1 MDDRARW
8 LQIQAAFDDLLDLP
22 ESAQAEALSHLP
34 LPLQTEVAALLRAAE
49 KAEAYLGEAEQT
61 IRKSI
66 RPPNRTDV
74 QVGPYLLQSLLG
86 EGGMGTVYRAKRI
99 DGAYDQEV
107 AIKVLQNTL
116 SPGLRQRFLAERQI
130 LANLRHPHIAQ
141 LVDGGTTSEGLP
153 WLAMELVEGE
163 PITSYCV
170 QKELPQEAR
179 IQLFLQVCEAV
190 RFAHRNLVVHRD
202 LKPSNIL
209 VTPEGKVKL
218 LDFGI
223 AKLIESDTPQYQT
236 LSRHIWL
243 TPAYASPE
251 QLQGESITTSSDVYQ
266 LGRILYEL
274 LTPNQISS
282 STRKSGHTSQKQ
294 PFTSNSLP
302 RSREKYFP
310 IGKRFFF
317 AKTAVHELDAI
328 CQMALRT
335 EPERRYGTVEAL
347 ITDLQH
353 FLEGLPVAAQP
364 DTLGY
369 HVKKFVSR
377 HRLPVVIGIAAILIV
392 FGSAIFMALQQQ
404 EIREERDRARSEAER
419 AQLVASFMEEMY
431 ALGESDAARGGII
444 QVNRLL
450 EQSEAKLHRIGAY
463 NPGVRGQ
470 LMDVIARA
478 HTQLG
483 NHRKALSL
491 RFQSL
496 KLKQQTFGEQ
506 HVETAITLEDLT
518 SSYMYLFIPDSAAH
532 YMEKSLTLY
541 KKLLPPNDPKTLYA
555 RLHLGTV
562 REAQHRHP
570 EAIALYQQT
579 EVGYQS
585 LSNPPQKDIAN
596 LYNSWG
602 YALLTNRQYD
612 AAEPIL
618 AKALSAAIRHNNGH
632 HEITPMILGSHG
644 LMYAGQR
651 KLRPAAD
658 MYARVVETRAGL
670 LGWHNKRIVLS
681 LHYLGNFQL
690 AAGMDREALKTYQKI
705 AEIQQNLATFTAEEK
720 GLNAFYQALLYYRL
734 SEFAPAKQAF
744 SEAKSL
750 LVAQITPS
758 TDLKRRLQHIRLLFL
773 RTLFEA
779 PNVFPILENELYLLN
794 ATYLNAPEALEAKG
808 LLADLYL
815 QKGDLER
822 AEETL
827 LSAHEALEQLPGMN
841 LRFQIQI
848 WSRLHRL
855 YIRWGKLDLAKKWR
869 VS

>member
-1 MDDRARW
+1 MNERAWW
-8 LQIQAAFDDLLDLP
+8 LQIQAAFDEILDLP
-22 ESAQAEALSHLP
+22 QNAQAEALSLLP
-34 LPLQTEVAALLRAAE
+34 LPLQTEVAALLHAAE
-49 KAEAYLGEAEQT
+49 KADAYLGQAGQT

-74 QVGPYLLQSLLG
+74 QIGPYLLQSLLG

-116 SPGLRQRFLAERQI
+116 SPGLHQRFLAERQI

-170 QKELPQEAR
+170 QKELSQEAR
-179 IQLFLQVCEAV
+179 IQLLLQVCEAV

-202 LKPSNIL
+202 IKPSNIL
-209 VTPEGKVKL
+209 VTSEGKVKL

-236 LSRHIWL
+236 VSRHIWL

-251 QLQGESITTSSDVYQ
+251 QLRGESITTSSDVYQ

-274 LTPNQISS
+274 LTPNQDFSN
-282 STRKSGHTSQKQ
+282 TKELGHTYKKQ
-294 PFTSNSLP
+294 NLRSNSSP
-302 RSREKYFP
+302 PNRARNFP
-310 IGKRFFF
+310 IGRRFFF
-317 AKTAVHELDAI
+317 TKAAVHELDAI
-328 CQMALRT
+328 CQMALRN

-353 FLEGLPVAAQP
+353 FLVGLPVAAQP
-364 DTLGY
+364 DSFGY
-369 HVKKFVSR
+369 HVKKFVAR
-377 HRLPVVIGIAAILIV
+377 HRLPVVIGIAAMLIA
-392 FGSAIFMALQQQ
+392 FGSAIFMALQQR

-444 QVNRLL
+444 QVKRLL

-491 RFQSL
+491 RFHAL

-506 HVETAITLEDLT
+506 HIETAITFEDLT
-518 SSYMYLFIPDSAAH
+518 SSYMYLFMPDSAAY
-532 YMEKSLTLY
+532 YMARSLTLFE
-541 KKLLPPNDPKTLYA
+541 KLLPPNDPKTLYA
-555 RLHLGTV
+555 RMHLGTV
-562 REAQHRHP
+562 REAQHRNP
-570 EAIALYQQT
+570 EAITLYQQA
-579 EVGYQS
+579 ESGYQS

-618 AKALSAAIRHNNGH
+618 AKALSAASRYNNGY

-670 LGWHNKRIVLS
+670 LGWQNKRIVLS
-681 LHYLGNFQL
+681 LYYLGNFQL
-690 AAGMDREALKTYQKI
+690 AAGMEREALRTYQKI
-705 AEIQQNLATFTAEEK
+705 AELQQNLNAFTAEEK
-720 GLNAFYQALLYYRL
+720 ELNAFYRTLLHYRL
-734 SEFAPAKQAF
+734 SEFTPAKQAF
-744 SEAKSL
+744 SEIKSL
-750 LVAQITPS
+750 FKANATPS
-758 TDLKRRLQHIRLLFL
+758 TDLKARLQYIRLLFL
-773 RTLFEA
+773 ATLMETPSIFTALEKDISVLITTY
-779 PNVFPILENELYLLN
+779 PNN
-794 ATYLNAPEALEAKG
+794 PEALETQG

-822 AEETL
+822 AEKIL
-827 LSAHEALEQLPGMN
+827 LSAHDALEQLPGMN

-848 WSRLHRL
+848 WSRLNRL
-855 YIRWGKLDLAKKWR
+855 YVRWGKLDLAKKWR
-869 VS
+869 IS